1 MFLLSSFPSTNQKN
15 GERKEKKDARLISY
29 SGDCQLELLS
39 TSRWP
44 EGLLRPLVS
53 LLGRCE
59 VNAQGNR
66 LWRVELEKIVW
77 LFGSKSPWSLGTK
90 VTLLINHLRME
101 RRHGEGRADLF
112 CARLHGAYSHSSP
125 RWVIFFLPLLLFL
138 FFFLVPSLFSPFFF
152 FSFNHGETV
161 VQRV

>member
-125 RWVIFFLPLLLFL
+125 R
-138 FFFLVPSLFSPFFF
+138 
-152 FSFNHGETV
+152 
-161 VQRV
+161 